1 MDEQLKEKP
10 TSTDSIAP
18 VTGVSKTALI
28 WTAVLCVVLSS
39 AISLGVSY
47 TFFAKKESIPQVRFV
62 NMTALTD
69 VFNQRFTDQ
78 AEKAEALKVL
88 NANLNYLGNQGV
100 VLFNTSSMV
109 SAPAVLLIN
118 HEALLP
124 AKTDKASDQQTK
136 ATDQEPVSQPA
147 IKK

>member
-47 TFFAKKESIPQVRFV
+47 TFFAKKRVYSPSSICEYDCPNRR
-62 NMTALTD
+62 L
-69 VFNQRFTDQ
+69 
-78 AEKAEALKVL
+78 
-88 NANLNYLGNQGV
+88 
-100 VLFNTSSMV
+100 
-109 SAPAVLLIN
+109 
-118 HEALLP
+118 
-124 AKTDKASDQQTK
+124 
-136 ATDQEPVSQPA
+136 
-147 IKK
+147 